1 MTPEAAVLA
10 ALNTHA
16 ATLPATLPPLVF
28 RNEQD
33 ALPEEYIMV
42 EQIRNRST
50 APYVG
55 NTRQDLMG
63 IYQLTLAKR
72 PGQYEIVYLDQ
83 AAQIVAHFVDACRL
97 THSGIIVEI
106 TDGTAETGRADGTR
120 WAIPVSIYYKSLA

>member
-16 ATLPATLPPLVF
+16 AALPSNFPPLVF
-28 RNEQD
+28 RSDQD
-33 ALPEEYIMV
+33 ALPEEYIMA

-55 NTRQDLMG
+55 DTRQDLMG

-72 PGQYEIVYLDQ
+72 PGDHEIVYLEQ
-83 AAQIVAHFVDACRL
+83 AAQIVAHFVGACRL
-97 THSGIIVEI
+97 THDGVIVEI
-106 TDGTAETGRADGTR
+106 TDGTAGTGRADGTR